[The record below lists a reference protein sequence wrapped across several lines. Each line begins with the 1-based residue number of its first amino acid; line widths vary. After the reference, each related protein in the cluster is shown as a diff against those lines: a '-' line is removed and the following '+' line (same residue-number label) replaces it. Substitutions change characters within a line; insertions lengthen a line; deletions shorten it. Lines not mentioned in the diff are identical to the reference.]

1 MSKENLTMF
10 EQVIDSEKGEEREFY
25 LKGLK
30 DMIGK
35 LEKDAD
41 EDLKKEIGRLKTKFS
56 IGGAK
61 KSPAPKKSP
70 AKKTTAKRTTKPK
83 TTKEE
88 REKKKAEV
96 KDATGKTIEECK
108 EILAKYE
115 AMRLKTNKEQKERVS
130 ELKKKDEIIDGTNV
144 KTADATTKTT
154 AKEVAPKIKK
164 EVEQIEKE
172 AEREAKKVVKPQGK
186 TATEVKK
193 QVEKKK
199 EEIIEK
205 KVEDMTEDLISAT
218 TKFIESVSD
227 EIGRFKKDDQKKFL
241 INLRKEI
248 DVLLRDY
255 GYGGELGAGVQAYEV
270 PWMGGKPSM
279 YSKGGEVDSDIV
291 KAIFEPNEMSGQIQT
306 SRGKKSIE
314 GLSDMISNT
323 QFDSETI
330 AKSIFT
336 INSSNG
342 KIETN
347 YGKKT
352 LKGLENMILSAR
364 ESAGINFAKGGSTKS
379 VIVDKQLGYDI
390 FVTNTNNPNKDNREF
405 VALVKGKGDALLMV
419 SALNNSVKEAPLHYF
434 MEDNFS
440 NRLKGKKFAKGG
452 KVLSAIAEDWGRDSD
467 VYYAVQDSYVAY
479 DSDEKAKEVLEEY
492 DMLED
497 YEHLFAKGG
506 KTRSLRSIRKDRARL
521 SQEPW
526 EQAYKSKRK
535 GNYYAKGGVTASSD
549 IIDIAIYWLDE
560 NEPLQGENYSI
571 NSRELS
577 KKLKSGKRDK
587 QTIEELMDML
597 YSNGQNDDTAIELDG
612 YSVAVYGEEGVD
624 DYIRGEDIYY
634 AIDEDKFAK
643 GGNVENSF
651 SRKAEARGL
660 DTEDFMN
667 QVLHNPSY
675 YDERTRRQ
683 AQFMK
688 NEFNM

>member
-30 DMIGK
+30 DTIGK

-41 EDLKKEIGRLKTKFS
+41 EDLKKEISRLKTKFS
-56 IGGAK
+56 LGGAK
-61 KSPAPKKSP
+61 KTPAPKKTP

-130 ELKKKDEIIDGTNV
+130 ELKKKDEIIEGTNV

-172 AEREAKKVVKPQGK
+172 AEIEAKKVVKPQGK

-199 EEIIEK
+199 DELIEK
-205 KVEDMTEDLISAT
+205 KVEDMTKDLASASANFVKSVQSEIA
-218 TKFIESVSD
+218 KFS
-227 EIGRFKKDDQKKFL
+227 KDDAKKFL
-241 INLRKEI
+241 IDLRKQI
-248 DVLLRDY
+248 DTLLRAY
-255 GYGGELGAGVQAYEV
+255 GYGGELSAGVQAYEI
-270 PWMGGKPSM
+270 PWAGGGRPTM
-279 YSKGGEVDSDIV
+279 Y
-291 KAIFEPNEMSGQIQT
+291 
-306 SRGKKSIE
+306 
-314 GLSDMISNT
+314 
-323 QFDSETI
+323 
-330 AKSIFT
+330 
-336 INSSNG
+336 
-342 KIETN
+342 
-347 YGKKT
+347 
-352 LKGLENMILSAR
+352 
-364 ESAGINFAKGGSTKS
+364 AKGGN
-379 VIVDKQLGYDI
+379 ILG
-390 FVTNTNNPNKDNREF
+390 
-405 VALVKGKGDALLMV
+405 AL
-419 SALNNSVKEAPLHYF
+419 SQ
-434 MEDNFS
+434 
-440 NRLKGKKFAKGG
+440 
-452 KVLSAIAEDWGRDSD
+452 DWGRDSD
-467 VYYAVQDSYVAY
+467 VYLAVHDSYVAY

-506 KTRSLRSIRKDRARL
+506 KTRSTWSIKQDRRFL
-521 SQEPW
+521 SKEPW
-526 EQAYKSKRK
+526 EQAYKPKRK
-535 GNYYAKGGVTASSD
+535 GNYFSKGGYVDLFEEYEQQPPKVRAIYDKYEEKIIDGDFDYSDSADFLKEMQSIGYTFDYGLDNVPYGLRPIGVDLNELEGYEEYAKGGFVYDSFEVENQNGSFRYELEMFKNADGKPFYQVSAYRDGSD
-549 IIDIAIYWLDE
+549 VPNIIGNFYDE
-560 NEPLQGENYSI
+560 NESI
-571 NSRELS
+571 KYFNQFR
-577 KKLKSGKRDK
+577 
-587 QTIEELMDML
+587 
-597 YSNGQNDDTAIELDG
+597 N
-612 YSVAVYGEEGVD
+612 
-624 DYIRGEDIYY
+624 
-634 AIDEDKFAK
+634 KFAK
-643 GGNVENSF
+643 GGSTYQGGGEVENSF

-683 AQFMK
+683 AQFMN
-688 NEFNM
+688 NESNM